1 MSSCE
6 KCWSSSFRPGA
17 MTSRADVYMDELKQ
31 HSCTPEQQAGSMA
44 TECPKCN
51 RMCLHQHTQQC
62 MNGCKKIV
70 EVWKQIQNTTYEVSS
85 FGRVKRA
92 DGRILKPG
100 TSRGYLSVGLRLAGR
115 KRTHTIHYLVC
126 VTFNP
131 RPTGAE
137 CVRHLDGDKA
147 NNARENLRW
156 GTNLENAQ
164 DTILHGRQVCGFDH
178 PSMFIKKIEA
188 RTIRAA
194 FCDHMVGRI
203 KAKNGFILS
212 LVEVFPH
219 LGYKCIFKAAHG
231 AYDEIS

>member
-1 MSSCE
+1 
-6 KCWSSSFRPGA
+6 

-92 DGRILKPG
+92 DGKILKPG
-100 TSRGYLSVGLRLAGR
+100 VGRGGYLHIGLRLAG
-115 KRTHTIHYLVC
+115 KKHTLKVHYLVC
-126 VTFNP
+126 VTFHP
-131 RPTGAE
+131 RPVNAQ
-137 CVRHLDGDKA
+137 CVRHLDG
-147 NNARENLRW
+147 NNTNNKKGNLRW
-156 GTNLENAQ
+156 GTNLENSQ

-178 PSMFIKKIEA
+178 PHMIIKKTEA

-194 FCDHMVGRI
+194 FSAHMSGRI
-203 KAKNGFILS
+203 KAANGFILS
-212 LVEVFPH
+212 LVKVFPH
-219 LGYKCIFKAAHG
+219 LGYKCVYKAAHG
-231 AYDEIS
+231 AYDEIE